1 MSKRFSSD
9 AELRAKILEGIN
21 TLADNVASTLGPRGR
36 HVILQER
43 GKMPIITKDGV
54 TVARFVDLED
64 PVMNAGAQ
72 LVKQA
77 SAKTNIDAGDGTTT
91 STVLTRAIFESASK
105 RMEEEPNLSPVE
117 LKRGIDKAVA
127 VVVERLKEEAR
138 PIKNAEDIAHIAT
151 ISANNDKAIGD
162 LIALAVDKV
171 GKDGSITIE
180 EARSLETSL
189 DLMEGFKLDSGYAA
203 SAFVTDERRAV
214 VRYENPIF
222 MLTDERV
229 ETVDQILPALEIAAR
244 ESRPF
249 VIIADEVEGQAL
261 AALIMNTIRG
271 SMKVVAVKAPR
282 YGESRRNI
290 MADLSIALGAKYFR
304 RSRGDNI
311 REVSMEDFGSAK
323 TVEINRNMTTVV
335 GGEGSFVEVDNR
347 IRTLKSE
354 LEVLDSLNECEILQ
368 ERITRLASGIAVIK
382 VGAATQVEMTEKKH
396 RIEDA
401 LEAVR
406 SAQLEGVIAGGGI
419 MLHRISESLDVEV
432 DNDEQEVGV
441 NIVRDALSAPL
452 ITMAHNSGLA
462 SEDVLSDLIEND
474 DASTGINFAT
484 GLKTDLY
491 EQGIIDPVKV
501 TRCALQNAASVAGTL
516 ITTNHA
522 IIQFNPNV
530 AGD

>member
-21 TLADNVASTLGPRGR
+21 ILADNVSSTLGPRGR
-36 HVILQER
+36 NVILQEK

-54 TVARFVDLED
+54 TVAKFIDLED

-91 STVLTRAIFESASK
+91 STVLTRAIFEAAYDRLADNS
-105 RMEEEPNLSPVE
+105 NLSPVE

-127 VVVERLKEEAR
+127 VVVEELKESAR
-138 PIKNAEDIAHIAT
+138 PIMSAEDVAHIAT
-151 ISANNDKAIGD
+151 ISANNDKTIGD

-214 VRYENPIF
+214 VRYENPVF
-222 MLTDERV
+222 MLTDEKI

-244 ESRPF
+244 EGRPF
-249 VIIADEVEGQAL
+249 VIVADDIEGQAL

-271 SMKVVAVKAPR
+271 SMKVVAVKSPR
-282 YGESRRNI
+282 YGESRRNT
-290 MADLSIALGAKYFR
+290 MEDLSVALGAKYFR
-304 RSRGDNI
+304 RGRGDNI

-323 TVEINRNMTTVV
+323 TVEINRNMTTIV
-335 GGEGSFVEVDNR
+335 GGEGSFMEVDNR
-347 IRTLKSE
+347 IQTLKSE
-354 LEVLDSLNECEILQ
+354 LESLDSINECEALQ
-368 ERITRLASGIAVIK
+368 ERITRLASGIAVIR
-382 VGAATQVEMTEKKH
+382 VGAATQVEMIEKKH

-406 SAQLEGVIAGGGI
+406 SAQLEGVIAGGGT
-419 MLHRISESLDVEV
+419 MLHKISKTLNVEV
-432 DNDEQEVGV
+432 ENSEQEIGV
-441 NIVRDALSAPL
+441 SIVRDALSAPL
-452 ITMAHNSGLA
+452 LTMASNSGLDP
-462 SEDVLSDLIEND
+462 ETVLSDLSDIEE
-474 DASTGINFAT
+474 SSIGINFAT
-484 GLKTDLY
+484 GERVDLF
-491 EQGIIDPVKV
+491 EHGVIDPVKV
-501 TRCALQNAASVAGTL
+501 TRCALLNAASVAGTL
-516 ITTNHA
+516 VTTNHA

-530 AGD
+530 SGD